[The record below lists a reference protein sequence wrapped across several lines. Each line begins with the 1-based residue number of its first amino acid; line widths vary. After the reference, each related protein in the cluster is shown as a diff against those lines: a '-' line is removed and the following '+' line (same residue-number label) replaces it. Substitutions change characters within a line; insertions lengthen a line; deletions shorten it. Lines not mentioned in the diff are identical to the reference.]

1 MVLTCSRYENMSKEE
16 LNQELTDI
24 NSSFAND
31 INEKFTSL
39 LEKYIG
45 KIHSTWFFNNVV
57 NIKPTEPGR
66 IHGIFHVTVFKNFLE
81 TDNLEEY
88 ITNASF

>member
-39 LEKYIG
+39 LKNTLERYILLDF
-45 KIHSTWFFNNVV
+45 STM
-57 NIKPTEPGR
+57 
-66 IHGIFHVTVFKNFLE
+66 L
-81 TDNLEEY
+81 
-88 ITNASF
+88 